1 MFISLNFGIAAFT
14 GEAVFV
20 VVIIAKDSTLTYAEL
35 YDFDPDAVWEGVDNI
50 FGN

>member
-20 VVIIAKDSTLTYAEL
+20 VVIIAQDL
-35 YDFDPDAVWEGVDNI
+35 YGFDLDAVWEGDDDI
-50 FGN
+50 FYQLRGEF